1 MHKKEVRSSPDGVVE
16 ASSPLPTVC
25 HPARPGHFCFA
36 ASAAAAPLS
45 ANAAAAVVRIE
56 LLLSGRICF
65 STRHFSSH

>member
-16 ASSPLPTVC
+16 ASPLPTVC

-36 ASAAAAPLS
+36 ASAAFSALS

-65 STRHFSSH
+65 STRHFSLH